1 MMPPAHCTPLAIGG
15 PRVLG
20 GDLDWTDTC
29 VLECVRVQ
37 VGHGPPRAPEAHV
50 STLAPRGWPVPSSP
64 AVHRAAQGWQLHG
77 EATLVS
83 GRPAWAHLTA
93 CLLCGYRG
101 GAGRR
106 HLAAW
111 SFGSPRGVGSLLS
124 IDWGQRPSH
133 LQPSP
138 PQASCQPRL
147 PARPPAPAT
156 HPRALTRPPLH
167 THVPRCAALA
177 MASSVGTSRP
187 AVLPGPPREVGEQQL
202 ASQLFPESRGHTCP
216 LLGLAVLA
224 PAPIGVPG
232 HKPRGTCEVRGSA
245 G

>member
-1 MMPPAHCTPLAIGG
+1 MPPAHCTPLAIGG

-20 GDLDWTDTC
+20 RDLDWTDTC
-29 VLECVRVQ
+29 VLECVWVQ

-133 LQPSP
+133 LHPSP

-147 PARPPAPAT
+147 PPAPAT

-167 THVPRCAALA
+167 THVPRRAAPA

-187 AVLPGPPREVGEQQL
+187 TGPPKRGGGAAAGLSAFPRIQGPHVPSARPGGPSACTHRCAWAQ
-202 ASQLFPESRGHTCP
+202 ASGH
-216 LLGLAVLA
+216 L
-224 PAPIGVPG
+224 
-232 HKPRGTCEVRGSA
+232 
-245 G
+245 